1 MTDSAR
7 SLSESAYERLTHLIV
22 RCDLPPGEWVTEKQ
36 LTELTGLGLGPV
48 RTAMA
53 RLRHDGLLIAVPR
66 VGYRVSPITIDD
78 VTDLFDTWSIVG
90 PAIVDLA
97 FKRAT
102 DQQADEFEAKV
113 RELVGRA
120 QDGQDWEHELADL
133 GFGLL
138 VGMTRSRRL
147 AEIYERLRIDVT
159 RCFYVAALQGR
170 KLTAVT
176 GAPEEIVAMMRR
188 RDHDEAVSRAR
199 VLVKSTRELVLDVLH
214 SSPGIADAELRVPI
228 RPA

>member
-1 MTDSAR
+1 MTDSSR
-7 SLSESAYERLTHLIV
+7 SLSESAYARLTHLIT
-22 RCDLPPGEWVTEKQ
+22 RCVLSPGEWVTEKQ
-36 LTELTGLGLGPV
+36 LAEMTGLGLGPV

-78 VTDLFDTWSIVG
+78 VTDLFDTWAIVA

-102 DQQADEFEAKV
+102 DQQIDEFEAKV
-113 RELVGRA
+113 RELARRV
-120 QDGQDWEHELADL
+120 QDGQEWEHEMGDLA
-133 GFGLL
+133 FGLL

-147 AEIYERLRIDVT
+147 ADIYERLHIDVA
-159 RCFYVAALQGR
+159 RCFRVAAVQGT
-170 KLTAVT
+170 KLTGVT

-188 RDHDEAVSRAR
+188 RNHEEAVSRACA
-199 VLVKSTRELVLDVLH
+199 LVESTRELVLGVLH
-214 SSPGIADAELRVPI
+214 SSPGIADAELRFPV

>member
-1 MTDSAR
+1 MTEPPR
-7 SLSESAYERLTHLIV
+7 SLSESAYESLTRLIV
-22 RCDLPPGEWVTEKQ
+22 QCKLPPGEWVSEKQ

-78 VTDLFDTWSIVG
+78 VTDLFDTWAIVG

-102 DQQADEFEAKV
+102 DQQIDEFEAKSS
-113 RELVGRA
+113 ELAARVH
-120 QDGQDWEHELADL
+120 DGQEWEHGLLDL

-138 VGMTRSRRL
+138 VGMTGSRRL
-147 AEIYERLRIDVT
+147 ADIYERLRTDVA
-159 RCFYVAALQGR
+159 RCFYVAALQGA

-176 GAPEEIVAMMRR
+176 GAREEIVALMRR

-199 VLVKSTRELVLDVLH
+199 DLVESTRELVLGVLH
-214 SSPGIADAELRVPI
+214 TSPGIADAELRVPSQ
-228 RPA
+228 PV